1 MSVNRFMFMSESS
14 MAQNP
19 FREICISV
27 DQVFVPDKP
36 QIQRLSSTGTNG
48 VNNFRQQARITIWNL
63 SVRVSFIQNVSKDKC
78 RKQKDLRRPS

>member
-1 MSVNRFMFMSESS
+1 MSESS

-27 DQVFVPDKP
+27 DRIFVPDKP
-36 QIQRLSSTGTNG
+36 QIQGLSSTGTNG

-63 SVRVSFIQNVSKDKC
+63 SVRVSFIHKVIQRTNAKETERSVGD
-78 RKQKDLRRPS
+78 QANFMM